1 MARKPLT
8 LHVATIGAVKHGI
21 KQPDDYASINAIVG
35 IKKATATEQVDDST
49 EVNSLR
55 RSGKLIK
62 LSCRLANKKV
72 NTILC
77 TTEKVSGAVAGLI
90 GKSLDGSTISSV
102 SIPRKRN
109 RR

>member
-1 MARKPLT
+1 MARKPLI
-8 LHVATIGAVKHGI
+8 LHVATIGAVTHGI
-21 KQPDDYASINAIVG
+21 KQPDDYAAINAIVG
-35 IKKATATEQVDDST
+35 IKKATSSDKVDDST

-55 RSGKLIK
+55 RSGKLVK

-72 NTILC
+72 NTIQC
-77 TTEKVSGAVAGLI
+77 TTEKVSGAVAGLL
-90 GKSLDGSTISSV
+90 GKALDGSTITSV

>member
-1 MARKPLT
+1 MARKPLV
-8 LHVATIGAVKHGI
+8 LHVATIGSVKHGI
-21 KQPDDYASINAIVG
+21 KQPDDYAALSSITG
-35 IKKATATEQVDDST
+35 IKKATATETVDDST

-55 RSGKLIK
+55 RSGKLVK
-62 LSCRLANKKV
+62 LSCRLKNKKV

-77 TTEKVSGAVAGLI
+77 TTEKLSGAVAGLI
-90 GKSLDGSTISSV
+90 GKALDGSTISSV